1 MSFSIFREHFQKI
14 TYLNYRCSS
23 QERCMNCA
31 KIKILGLTL
40 LAWSLGS
47 WAHAQTIPVPKGKT
61 PNFTAQV
68 APQSPGSPAKPKIE
82 FAPHRIIVKFKNQ
95 PIVNSDGL
103 QAAENAA
110 ESLNQKA
117 ISALSAIQ
125 GNIVKSFSNIGAHVV
140 QTPLA
145 AGKAIEMLYR
155 SDAVQYA
162 EPDYKVRA
170 IATRPNDPQFSELWG
185 LNNTGQEF
193 GSTPDADIDAPEA
206 WAIRTDAS
214 QVIVAVV
221 DTGVDY
227 THQDLSAN
235 MWKNPKEI
243 PGNGVDDDGNGWID
257 DIYGIDTCNDDADPA
272 DDNSHGTHVSGTI
285 GAKGN
290 NGIGVT
296 GVAWKAKIM
305 ALKFLCG
312 DGFGFTSD
320 AIDAINYA
328 LVTKS
333 NHNYSRMILSNSW
346 GGGGYSQALFDTISI
361 AKGLGVLFV
370 AAAGNEFLNTDN
382 SIVYP
387 AGYNVD
393 NIISVGAT
401 DASDDQAWFSNY
413 GCSSVDVFAP
423 GNNILSTTPDDN
435 YDYFSG
441 TSMATP
447 HITGIAALAWANSPG
462 KNWRSVK
469 SAVMNSVDQ
478 PASMSRLSVSQGR
491 ANLHKALQAG
501 AMTEPTIWKISP
513 SSAIPG
519 DTITITGH
527 NFGTATGKVDFNGT
541 SLTVQSWSNTV
552 IRAKL
557 ATSNLGAGTLKV
569 IPASK
574 NASDVGACFEV
585 SFKPS
590 VVGQTLIPRGWA
602 SSARVGGKLWVMG
615 GEAPWGITGTVESVA
630 LSNFVSTMSSQW
642 TMPIPL
648 SNTGSAAIG
657 SKIYVIGG
665 YHPYTGTI
673 SDSVQIFDTVSK
685 TWSSGAPLPQPL
697 LQAAIVS
704 VNGKLYVF
712 GGSNLSSILSTTYIY
727 DPVDDNWSSGT
738 AKPSPAAF
746 ATATVSASDTKVTV
760 TGGFSCDFYGCE
772 QNIAEIYDTASDTWT
787 AMVNLKQ
794 SRAGAAGAFYKG
806 KHHTLFGATLRSSG
820 EYFNG
825 SKWVEAI
832 SGPALYTA
840 TATACS
846 SCNAIVILTGYDQ
859 SVFNFSSNIWSLK
872 E

>member
-1 MSFSIFREHFQKI
+1 
-14 TYLNYRCSS
+14 
-23 QERCMNCA
+23 MNCA
-31 KIKILGLTL
+31 KIRILGLIL
-40 LAWSLGS
+40 MAWSLS
-47 WAHAQTIPVPKGKT
+47 TMTQAQTIPKGKT
-61 PNFTAQV
+61 PNFTAQTV
-68 APQSPGSPAKPKIE
+68 PQSSGPATKPKIE
-82 FAPHRIIVKFKNQ
+82 FAPHRIIVKFKDQ
-95 PIVNSDGL
+95 SAANSDGL
-103 QAAENAA
+103 QTADSAIGNLGQNA
-110 ESLNQKA
+110 L
-117 ISALSAIQ
+117 SALSAIQ
-125 GNIVKSFSNIGAHVV
+125 GNVVKNFSPIGAHLV

-145 AGKAIEMLYR
+145 AGKAIELLYR
-155 SDAVQYA
+155 SGAIQYA

-170 IATRPNDPQFSELWG
+170 IAVTPNDPNFSDLWG
-185 LNNTGQEF
+185 LNNTGQQF

-206 WAIRTDAS
+206 WATRTDAS

-243 PGNGVDDDGNGWID
+243 PGNGIDDDNNGWID

-272 DDNSHGTHVSGTI
+272 DDHFHGTHVSGTI

-328 LVTKS
+328 LVAKS
-333 NHNYSRMILSNSW
+333 NNNYSRMILSNSW

-370 AAAGNEFLNTDN
+370 AAAGNDLLDTDN
-382 SIVYP
+382 SISYP

-393 NIISVGAT
+393 NIISVGAS
-401 DASDDQAWFSNY
+401 DANDDKAWFSNY

-423 GNNILSTTPDDN
+423 GETILSTMPGDD
-435 YDYFSG
+435 YGTLSG

-447 HITGIAALAWANSPG
+447 HITGIAAMVWANSPG
-462 KNWRSVK
+462 KNWRSIK

-491 ANLHKALQAG
+491 ANLNKALKAG
-501 AMTEPTIWKISP
+501 ALTEPTIWKISP

-519 DTITITGH
+519 DIITITGH
-527 NFGTATGKVDFNGT
+527 NFGTAIGKVDFNGI
-541 SLTVQSWSNTV
+541 SLAVQSWSNTS

-557 ATSNLGAGTLKV
+557 ATSSLGTGTLKV
-569 IPASK
+569 IPA
-574 NASDVGACFEV
+574 NNNISDAGACYEV

-590 VVGQTLIPRGWA
+590 VVGQTLIPRAWA
-602 SSARVGGKLWVMG
+602 SSVRVGGKFWVIG
-615 GEAPWGITGTVESVA
+615 GEAPWGITGTVESVT

-648 SNTGSAAIG
+648 SNTASAAVG

-665 YHPYTGTI
+665 YQPSTGSA
-673 SDSVQIFDTVSK
+673 SDSVQIFDTVTK
-685 TWSSGAPLPQPL
+685 TWSNGAPLPQPL
-697 LQAAIVS
+697 LQASAVS
-704 VNGKLYVF
+704 VNGKLYIF
-712 GGSNLSSILSTTYIY
+712 GGSTLSSILNTTYIY
-727 DPVDDNWSSGT
+727 DPIDDSWSSGA
-738 AKPSPAAF
+738 AKPTPTAY

-772 QNIAEIYDTASDTWT
+772 QNIAEIYDTSADTWT
-787 AMVNLKQ
+787 SIARMKRG
-794 SRAGAAGAFYKG
+794 RAGAAGAFYKG
-806 KHHTLFGATLRSSG
+806 KHHTLFGATARTSG

-825 SKWVEAI
+825 RTWIEAI
-832 SGPALYTA
+832 SGPSLYTA

-859 SVFNFSSNIWSLK
+859 SVFNFSTNIWSLK

>member
-1 MSFSIFREHFQKI
+1 
-14 TYLNYRCSS
+14 
-23 QERCMNCA
+23 MNCA
-31 KIKILGLTL
+31 KIKIFGLTL
-40 LAWSLGS
+40 LAYSLS
-47 WAHAQTIPVPKGKT
+47 TAAHAQTIPIPKGKT
-61 PNFTAQV
+61 PNFTAQTV
-68 APQSPGSPAKPKIE
+68 PQSTGSPTKPKIE
-82 FAPHRIIVKFKNQ
+82 FSPHRIIVKFKNQ
-95 PIVNSDGL
+95 SAASSNGL
-103 QAAENAA
+103 QSAENAA
-110 ESLNQKA
+110 ENLGSTA

-125 GNIVKSFSNIGAHVV
+125 GKVVKNFANIGAQVV

-155 SDAVQYA
+155 SGAVQYA

-170 IATRPNDPQFSELWG
+170 IATQPNDPLFSELWG
-185 LNNTGQEF
+185 LHNTGQVF
-193 GSTPDADIDAPEA
+193 GGTPDADIDAPEA
-206 WAIRTDAS
+206 WATRTDAS
-214 QVIVAVV
+214 QVIVAVI

-257 DIYGIDTCNDDADPA
+257 DVYGIDTCNDDADPA
-272 DDNSHGTHVSGTI
+272 DDHFHGTHVSGTI

-305 ALKFLCG
+305 ALKFLCD

-328 LVTKS
+328 LVAKS
-333 NHNYSRMILSNSW
+333 TNNYTRMILSNSW

-370 AAAGNEFLNTDN
+370 AAAGNDFLNTDN
-382 SIVYP
+382 SISYP

-393 NIISVGAT
+393 NIISVGAS

-413 GCSSVDVFAP
+413 GCNSVDVFAP
-423 GNNILSTTPDDN
+423 GNGILSTMPNDE
-435 YDYFSG
+435 YDTLSG

-447 HITGIAALAWANSPG
+447 HISGIAAMVWANSPG
-462 KNWRSVK
+462 KNWRSIK
-469 SAVMNSVDQ
+469 SAVMNSVNQ

-491 ANLHKALQAG
+491 ANLRKALQPG

-527 NFGTATGKVDFNGT
+527 NFGTASGKVDFNGKA
-541 SLTVQSWSNTV
+541 LTVLSWSNTV

-569 IPASK
+569 ISA
-574 NASDVGACFEV
+574 NNNIGDVGACFEA

-590 VVGQTLIPRGWA
+590 VVGQTLIPRAWA
-602 SSARVGGKLWVMG
+602 SSARVGGKYWVIG

-648 SNTGSAAIG
+648 SNTASAAVG
-657 SKIYVIGG
+657 SKIYVVGG
-665 YHPYTGTI
+665 YQPYTGTL
-673 SDSVQIFDTVSK
+673 SDSVQIFDTVTK
-685 TWSSGAPLPQPL
+685 TWSTGAPLPQPL

-712 GGSNLSSILSTTYIY
+712 GGSNLSSILNTTYIY
-727 DPVDDNWSSGT
+727 DPVDDSWSTGT
-738 AKPSPAAF
+738 AKPTPASY
-746 ATATVSASDTKVTV
+746 ATATVSASDTRVTV

-772 QNIAEIYDTASDTWT
+772 QNVAEIYDTATDTWT
-787 AMVNLKQ
+787 PIANLKR

-806 KHHTLFGATLRSSG
+806 KHHALFGASAGTSG

-825 SKWVEAI
+825 NTWVEAI
-832 SGPALYTA
+832 SGPPLFTA

-859 SVFNFSSNIWSLK
+859 SVSNFSTNIWSLK

>member
-1 MSFSIFREHFQKI
+1 
-14 TYLNYRCSS
+14 
-23 QERCMNCA
+23 MNCA

-40 LAWSLGS
+40 LVWSLS
-47 WAHAQTIPVPKGKT
+47 TTAHAQTPPTPKGKT
-61 PNFTAQV
+61 PNFTAQTV
-68 APQSPGSPAKPKIE
+68 PQSSGSPTKPKIE

-95 PIVNSDGL
+95 SVANSGGTET
-103 QAAENAA
+103 AENAA
-110 ESLNQKA
+110 GGLGPNA

-125 GNIVKSFSNIGAHVV
+125 GNVIKNFSKIVGVHVV

-155 SDAVQYA
+155 SGAVQYA

-170 IATRPNDPQFSELWG
+170 IATLPNDPQFSELWG

-193 GSTPDADIDAPEA
+193 GGTPDADIDAPEA

-214 QVIVAVV
+214 QVIVAVI

-243 PGNGVDDDGNGWID
+243 PGNGIDDDDNGWVDDIH
-257 DIYGIDTCNDDADPA
+257 GIDTCNDDADPA
-272 DDNSHGTHVSGTI
+272 DDHFHGTHVSGTI

-305 ALKFLCG
+305 ALKFLCE
-312 DGFGFTSD
+312 DGFGFISD

-328 LVTKS
+328 LVAKS
-333 NHNYSRMILSNSW
+333 NNNYARMILSNSW

-370 AAAGNEFLNTDN
+370 AAAGNDLLNTDN
-382 SIVYP
+382 SISYP

-393 NIISVGAT
+393 NIISVGAS
-401 DASDDQAWFSNY
+401 DASDNQAWFSNY
-413 GCSSVDVFAP
+413 GCNSVDVFAP
-423 GNNILSTTPDDN
+423 GESILSTMPGDG
-435 YDYFSG
+435 YDSLSG

-447 HITGIAALAWANSPG
+447 HVTGIAAMAWANSPG
-462 KNWRSVK
+462 KNWRSIK

-491 ANLHKALQAG
+491 ANLHKALKAG

-519 DTITITGH
+519 DIITITGH
-527 NFGTATGKVDFNGT
+527 NFGTASGKVDFNGT
-541 SLTVQSWSNTV
+541 SLAVQSWSNTV

-557 ATSNLGAGTLKV
+557 TTSSLGAGTLKV
-569 IPASK
+569 IPA
-574 NASDVGACFEV
+574 NNNVSDVGACFEV

-590 VVGQTLIPRGWA
+590 VVGQTLIPRAWA
-602 SSARVGGKLWVMG
+602 SSAKVGGKFWVMG
-615 GEAPWGITGTVESVA
+615 GEAPWGITGTVESVT

-648 SNTGSAAIG
+648 SNTASAAIG

-665 YHPYTGTI
+665 YHPSTGLA
-673 SDSVQIFDTVSK
+673 SDSVQIFDTTTK

-697 LQAAIVS
+697 LQAAAVS
-704 VNGKLYVF
+704 VNGKLYIF
-712 GGSNLSSILSTTYIY
+712 GGTTLSSTLNTTYIY
-727 DPVDDNWSSGT
+727 DPADNSWSSGA
-738 AKPSPAAF
+738 AKPTPTAY

-760 TGGFSCDFYGCE
+760 AGGFSCEFYGCE
-772 QNIAEIYDTASDTWT
+772 QNIVEIYDTAADTWT
-787 AMVNLKQ
+787 SIANLKR

-806 KHHTLFGATLRSSG
+806 KHHALFGANLRTSG
-820 EYFNG
+820 EYLNG
-825 SKWVEAI
+825 STWVEAI
-832 SGPALYTA
+832 SGPSLYTA
-840 TATACS
+840 TATACG
-846 SCNAIVILTGYDQ
+846 SCNAIVILTGFDQ
-859 SVFNFSSNIWSLK
+859 SVFSSSTNIWSLR

>member
-1 MSFSIFREHFQKI
+1 M
-14 TYLNYRCSS
+14 T
-23 QERCMNCA
+23 
-31 KIKILGLTL
+31 KIKILGLSLLTL
-40 LAWSLGS
+40 SLGS
-47 WAHAQTIPVPKGKT
+47 WVHAQTIPVPKGKT
-61 PNFTAQV
+61 PNFTAQ
-68 APQSPGSPAKPKIE
+68 AIPQSPGTPAKPKIE
-82 FAPHRIIVKFKNQ
+82 FAPHRIIVKFKTA
-95 PIVNSDGL
+95 STDTL
-103 QAAENAA
+103 QAAEDVSGGLSQSAT
-110 ESLNQKA
+110 
-117 ISALSAIQ
+117 SALSTIQ
-125 GNIVKSFSNIGAHVV
+125 GNVVKSFSNIGAHVV

-155 SDAVQYA
+155 SGAVQYA

-170 IATRPNDPQFSELWG
+170 IAVTPNDPNFSELWG

-206 WAIRTDAS
+206 WAIRSDAS

-257 DIYGIDTCNDDADPA
+257 DVYGIDTCNDDTDPA
-272 DDNSHGTHVSGTI
+272 DDHSHGTHVSGTI

-328 LVTKS
+328 LVAKS
-333 NHNYSRMILSNSW
+333 NNNYPRMILSNSW

-361 AKGLGVLFV
+361 ARGLGVLFV
-370 AAAGNEFLNTDN
+370 AAAGNDLLNTDN

-393 NIISVGAT
+393 NIISVGA
-401 DASDDQAWFSNY
+401 SDSADNQAWFSNY
-413 GCSSVDVFAP
+413 GCSSVDLFAP
-423 GNNILSTTPDDN
+423 GNSILSTTPGDN

-447 HITGIAALAWANSPG
+447 HIAGMAALVWANASS
-462 KNWRSVK
+462 KNWKAIK
-469 SAVMNSVDQ
+469 SAMMNSVDQ

-491 ANLHKALQAG
+491 ANLHNALQAG
-501 AMTEPTIWKISP
+501 ALTEPTIWKISP

-519 DTITITGH
+519 DIITITGN
-527 NFGTATGKVDFNGT
+527 NFGTATGKVNFNGT
-541 SLTVQSWSNTV
+541 ALAVQSWSNTM

-557 ATSNLGAGTLKV
+557 TASNLGTGTLKV
-569 IPASK
+569 IHANN
-574 NASDVGACFEV
+574 NAGNIGACFEV
-585 SFKPS
+585 SYKPT
-590 VVGQTLIPRGWA
+590 VVGQTLIPRGWS
-602 SSARVGGKLWVMG
+602 SSAKVGGKLWVIG
-615 GEAPWGITGTVESVA
+615 GESPWGITGTVESIT
-630 LSNFVSTMSSQW
+630 LSNFASMMNSQW
-642 TMPIPL
+642 MMPIPL
-648 SNTGSAAIG
+648 SNIGSAVVG

-665 YHPYTGTI
+665 YHPNTGTI
-673 SDSVQIFDTVSK
+673 SDSVQIFDTVTK

-697 LQAAIVS
+697 LQAAVVS

-712 GGSNLSSILSTTYIY
+712 GGTNLSSILNTTYIY
-727 DPVDDNWSSGT
+727 DPADDSWSSGT
-738 AKPSPAAF
+738 AKPTPAAF
-746 ATATVSASDTKVTV
+746 ATATVSAGDTTITV
-760 TGGFSCDFYGCE
+760 AGGFSCDFYGCE
-772 QNIAEIYDTASDTWT
+772 QNIAEIYDTASDTWAPIAKMKRT
-787 AMVNLKQ
+787 
-794 SRAGAAGAFYKG
+794 RAGAAGAYFNN
-806 KHHTLFGATLRSSG
+806 KHHALFGSNTRTSG

-825 SKWVEAI
+825 DTWVEAI
-832 SGPALYTA
+832 SGPSLYTA
-840 TATACS
+840 TATGCS
-846 SCNAIVILTGYDQ
+846 SCNAIVILTGFDQ
-859 SVFNFSSNIWSLK
+859 SAFNFNTNIWALK